1 MIKQNSYHKKV
12 CPSIYCFKKG
22 GQVMKKETVEK
33 ILATNLRGWFGLL
46 KKEQLDLL
54 QEIRLRVNKPLIIRI
69 DNKEYFLNQDKLVT
83 SSKRAYIITEKDL
96 KDTMEFISN
105 YSLYAFE
112 DELRNGYITVDGG
125 HRVGLAGKVVVE
137 NNRVKTIKNIT
148 CINIRISH
156 EIKGCANKVIPYI
169 FQENRI
175 YHTLIISPPRCGKT
189 TLLRDIVRQLSN
201 GVSNNTGITIGVV
214 DERSEIGGCYRGI
227 PQNDVGIRT
236 DILDGCPKTEGMLM
250 LIRSMSPEVIAV
262 DEIGSSEDIEAIDF
276 VINAGCKM
284 ICTVHGS
291 SLVEVKNKPILEKLI
306 DKNIIERFIV
316 LESKNGVGDV
326 KKIYDKQ
333 GKMISIVVDN

>member
-1 MIKQNSYHKKV
+1 M
-12 CPSIYCFKKG
+12 
-22 GQVMKKETVEK
+22 MKKETVEK
-33 ILATNLRGWFGLL
+33 ILTTNLRGWFGSL

-156 EIKGCANKVIPYI
+156 EIKGCANKVMPYI

-189 TLLRDIVRQLSN
+189 TLLRDIVRQLSD
-201 GVSNNTGITIGVV
+201 GVSDKTGITIGVV

>member
-1 MIKQNSYHKKV
+1 MD
-12 CPSIYCFKKG
+12 IYYFKKG
-22 GQVMKKETVEK
+22 GQVMKKETIEK
-33 ILATNLRGWFGLL
+33 ILTTDLRGWLSSL
-46 KKEQLDLL
+46 NNEELQLL
-54 QEIRLRVNKPLIIRI
+54 QEIRLRTNKPLIIRI
-69 DNKEYFLNQDKLVT
+69 DNKEYFLHDNNLWKDDEDV
-83 SSKRAYIITEKDL
+83 YIVTEKDI
-96 KDTMEFISN
+96 KDTIEFISN

-125 HRVGLAGKVVVE
+125 HRVGLAGKVIVE
-137 NNRVKTIKNIT
+137 NNKVKTMKNIT

-156 EIKGCANKVIPYI
+156 EIKGCSNRVIPYI
-169 FQENRI
+169 LQDNRI
-175 YHTLIISPPRCGKT
+175 LHTLIISPPRCGKT

-201 GVSNNTGITIGVV
+201 GFKSNKGITVGVV

-227 PQNDVGIRT
+227 PQNDIGIRT

-250 LIRSMSPEVIAV
+250 LIRSMSPQVIAV
-262 DEIGSSEDIEAIDF
+262 DEIGSSNDIEAIDF

-306 DKNIIERFIV
+306 GKNIFERFIV
-316 LESKNGVGDV
+316 LESKNGIGDI

-333 GKMISIVVDN
+333 FKLMSIVIENQ

>member
-1 MIKQNSYHKKV
+1 
-12 CPSIYCFKKG
+12 
-22 GQVMKKETVEK
+22 MKKETVEK
-33 ILATNLRGWFGLL
+33 ILTTNLRGWFGSL

-156 EIKGCANKVIPYI
+156 EIKGCANKVMPYI

-189 TLLRDIVRQLSN
+189 TLLRDIVRQLSD
-201 GVSNNTGITIGVV
+201 GVSDKTGITIGVV

>member
-1 MIKQNSYHKKV
+1 
-12 CPSIYCFKKG
+12 
-22 GQVMKKETVEK
+22 MKKETVEK

>member
-1 MIKQNSYHKKV
+1 
-12 CPSIYCFKKG
+12 
-22 GQVMKKETVEK
+22 MKKETVEK
-33 ILATNLRGWFGLL
+33 ILTTNLRGWFGSL

-69 DNKEYFLNQDKLVT
+69 DNKEYFLNQDQLVT

-169 FQENRI
+169 FQENTI

-189 TLLRDIVRQLSN
+189 TLLRDIVRQLSD

-291 SLVEVKNKPILEKLI
+291 SLIEVKNKPILEKLI

>member
-1 MIKQNSYHKKV
+1 
-12 CPSIYCFKKG
+12 
-22 GQVMKKETVEK
+22 MKKETVEK
-33 ILATNLRGWFGLL
+33 ILTTNLRGWFGSL
-46 KKEQLDLL
+46 KNEQLDLL
-54 QEIRLRVNKPLIIRI
+54 QEIRLRVNKPLIIRM
-69 DNKEYFLNQDKLVT
+69 DNKEYFLDQNKLVT
-83 SSKRAYIITEKDL
+83 SSKKAHIITEKDL

-169 FQENRI
+169 LEDNKV

-201 GVSNNTGITIGVV
+201 GVNNSVGITIGVV

-262 DEIGSSEDIEAIDF
+262 DEIGSSNDIEAIDF

-291 SLVEVKNKPILEKLI
+291 SLIEVKNKPILEKLI

-316 LESKNGVGDV
+316 LESKNGVGDI

-333 GKMISIVVDN
+333 GKMISIVVDH

>member
-1 MIKQNSYHKKV
+1 
-12 CPSIYCFKKG
+12 
-22 GQVMKKETVEK
+22 MKKETVEK
-33 ILATNLRGWFGLL
+33 ILTTNLRGWFGSL

-189 TLLRDIVRQLSN
+189 TLLRDIVRQLSD
-201 GVSNNTGITIGVV
+201 GVRNNTGITIGVV